1 MKILQDLKVGVS
13 HKKGK
18 NEMPTINENWIELQ
32 AGLFLEEYTMTIGS
46 KVYICRNL
54 HSADGY
60 CFYDNEA
67 EIYDDEGNLVAPEDV
82 RPEMRVYS
90 QNMSLAIQFSSWTHE
105 QLNARFISV
114 PIQEGWEIVSVGNNH
129 EEA

>member
-1 MKILQDLKVGVS
+1 MPEIN
-13 HKKGK
+13 K
-18 NEMPTINENWIELQ
+18 NWVELQ
-32 AGLFLEEYTMTIGS
+32 TGLYLEEYTRTIGGT
-46 KVYICRNL
+46 VYTFRKL
-54 HSADGY
+54 HSSDGY

-82 RPEMRVYS
+82 TPKMRVYS
-90 QNMSLAIQFSSWTHE
+90 QNMSLAIQFSSWTYG

-114 PIQEGWEIVSVGNNH
+114 PIQEGWENVSTTQPH

>member
-1 MKILQDLKVGVS
+1 
-13 HKKGK
+13 
-18 NEMPTINENWIELQ
+18 MPTIDESWVELQ
-32 AGLFLEEYTMTIGS
+32 TGLYLEEYTRTVLGT
-46 KVYICRNL
+46 VYTFRKL

-82 RPEMRVYS
+82 TPEMRVYS
-90 QNMSLAIQFSSWTHE
+90 QDMGLAIQFSSWTYE

-129 EEA
+129 ETM